1 MLLKI
6 VETTDDKFIG
16 DIITAP
22 GKQLGFVAPN
32 AVKLLAMDHYGGR
45 FIPNEVVYEGDN
57 TVRLVNENYSVTL
70 EKVQE

>member
-1 MLLKI
+1 MLLRI
-6 VETTDDKFIG
+6 VETTDDRFIG

-22 GKQLGFVAPN
+22 GEQLGLVAPN
-32 AVKLLAMDHYGGR
+32 AVKLLAMHYYEGR
-45 FIPNEVVYEGDN
+45 FVPNEVVYEGDN